1 MSHTQSTL
9 QLAMNTEER
18 DHKIKELIQKLKVK
32 ADSHKGKED
41 DVDYSSSLTT
51 LNELII
57 SINNKSELVGLV
69 PVILTGVIPHTTRHY
84 WTNESSIL
92 AAKNILTYILKKCH
106 CSSIPDL
113 LIGRKN
119 KSVPGVGV
127 VSPYTPARPTEEVLP
142 WLQEEDEVPVVEDE
156 EELLIGGGVMNEL
169 LRILRRRLV
178 ETEWKEHPN
187 EKHTLMWCLRHLKH
201 PHLSEYFNSFLPLLL
216 LLIDDYEI
224 YHKQLGLTGLCHLIA
239 NTDSAELVQ
248 YGKAD
253 LIYDSIKKLLY
264 FNKVDIINALHP
276 ALQSLLVIMEGPQP
290 MEISQPRKWR
300 KTDEVFVILLQSMYT
315 ESKLSIRKAYIKH
328 VCRYIECLGV
338 FIIKYINKLLLII
351 FDYIEYPDYCGEE
364 TRKTSLTTLLTLMR
378 YSWPRIPNHFEPI
391 LKSLIKLISDL
402 CPDKSVI
409 PDDSNTQ
416 DVLGLIIDCLK
427 VLNCCCHENSS
438 ASYKMLLKDTE
449 HAALRHCIAE
459 ALDTV

>member
-1 MSHTQSTL
+1 
-9 QLAMNTEER
+9 MNTEER

-239 NTDSAELVQ
+239 NT
-248 YGKAD
+248 
-253 LIYDSIKKLLY
+253 SIKKLLY

-328 VCRYIECLGV
+328 
-338 FIIKYINKLLLII
+338 
-351 FDYIEYPDYCGEE
+351 YPDYCGEE